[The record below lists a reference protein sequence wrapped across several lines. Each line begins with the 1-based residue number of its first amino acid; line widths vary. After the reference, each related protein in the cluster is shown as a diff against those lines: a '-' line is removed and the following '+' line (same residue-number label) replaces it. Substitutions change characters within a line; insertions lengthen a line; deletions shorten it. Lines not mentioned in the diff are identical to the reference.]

1 MKKVVLLVIMSCLGL
16 MAWASVPET
25 RIFNVVDGD
34 TLKMDIYRTPSDNK
48 TLRPAV
54 IFAFGGGF
62 TGGSRDNDEY
72 KEYFDFLCDNEVVVI
87 SIDYRTSLVKKA
99 APGALTS
106 VDGFTASLMTAVTDA
121 VTDFCTAT
129 GFVLQHAVE
138 WGIDPDKIVASGS
151 SAGAIT
157 ALQAEYSLANGQ
169 IPAGVFPANFN
180 YAAVVSFAGAICCEG
195 TPVWTSVPCPM
206 MLFHGDADRNVPYE
220 TLSAGAMGLC
230 GSKTIASGL
239 ASCKV
244 PCEFYTFLGADH
256 SIAVSPMHDDLY
268 TILGFI
274 RRVCD
279 GQQSTA
285 LDAVRFVPG
294 ASDDYQKNFSISDYI
309 KANL

>member
-157 ALQAEYSLANGQ
+157 ALQVDLASRARQ
-169 IPAGVFPANFN
+169 TKRAGRYRRKLLPSRQHRFL
-180 YAAVVSFAGAICCEG
+180 
-195 TPVWTSVPCPM
+195 PVWLRLRPVMKQT
-206 MLFHGDADRNVPYE
+206 
-220 TLSAGAMGLC
+220 
-230 GSKTIASGL
+230 
-239 ASCKV
+239 
-244 PCEFYTFLGADH
+244 
-256 SIAVSPMHDDLY
+256 
-268 TILGFI
+268 
-274 RRVCD
+274 
-279 GQQSTA
+279 
-285 LDAVRFVPG
+285 VRFMPIGTRRFICRPLPV
-294 ASDDYQKNFSISDYI
+294 
-309 KANL
+309 